1 MLQKQYNI
9 ETWIKNI
16 GRIKNL
22 GRVLI
27 TKNDLILKT
36 IMF

>member
-1 MLQKQYNI
+1 MLQNQYNI

-22 GRVLI
+22 ERVLI